1 MYRKTLRINLFGIE
15 PPVEEALR
23 RAAPLDRFEHAV
35 EAFPALEAE
44 AFCSCDIAVVD
55 LRLFA
60 DAPGGARPSRCLAD
74 LMARRRMR
82 LDTFYSAVAV
92 VADAAEAACWT
103 PEDYGAFDA
112 LWTRPLDA
120 TRAAFELARLQR
132 SAKRDADLSL
142 AQQYLD
148 TAIDSI
154 PELVWFK
161 DARGA
166 HLKVNDAFCET
177 VGKTKDQVEGR
188 GHYYIWDIT
197 PDEYAQGEF
206 VCLESEEETMRSST
220 TLLFDEQVKTKSGM
234 RQFKTYKSPLI
245 DYDGTVM
252 GTVGVAHDVTDL
264 GNIRT
269 ELEIFIDSMPYA
281 VVVLDNEGAIVNIN
295 ERAEDY
301 FDVKRERVVG
311 GDFDRWRRIVLG
323 DAVVDA
329 NDFEDSSFFTA
340 SIRGE
345 PKTFEVNERAI
356 LDVFGNATG
365 VLRIYRD
372 VTNERK
378 LEQRVIAAARTD
390 YLTGLYNRR
399 YFYEHVEEHRGSQPV
414 TLHHVRPGRFQGH
427 QRPLRPCSRRR
438 GARHDG
444 EDAAR
449 GVSRRVRGALGR
461 RRVRGGAHGRAVDR
475 ADGGDRARAARGPGA
490 RVRGRRERLGGHGER
505 RHSRHRRPRA
515 AHRRPHQEERRGA
528 LPRQTRRRLAALGR
542 AEPRLRAGVRPRP
555 RPDAAG
561 PAGPRHPARYD
572 FSTLKSPLARF
583 TCTAVEPS
591 PCT

>member
-206 VCLESEEETMRSST
+206 VCLESEEETMRSNT
-220 TLLFDEQVKTKSGM
+220 TLLFDEQVKTRGGM
-234 RQFKTYKSPLI
+234 RQFKTYKTPLI
-245 DYDGTVM
+245 DYDGSVM

-301 FDVKRERVVG
+301 FDVRRERVVG
-311 GDFDRWRRIVLG
+311 GNFDRWRRIVLG

-345 PKTFEVNERAI
+345 SKTFEVNERAI

-414 TLHHVRPGRFQGH
+414 TLITFDLDDFKDINDRYGH
-427 QRPLRPCSRRR
+427 
-438 GARHDG
+438 
-444 EDAAR
+444 AA
-449 GVSRRVRGALGR
+449 
-461 RRVRGGAHGRAVDR
+461 
-475 ADGGDRARAARGPGA
+475 GD
-490 RVRGRRERLGGHGER
+490 
-505 RHSRHRRPRA
+505 
-515 AHRRPHQEERRGA
+515 
-528 LPRQTRRRLAALGR
+528 AALGMTAKTLREAFPDGFVVRWGGDEFVVALMGERSIERTEATVR
-542 AEPRLRAGVRPRP
+542 ALLADLARESAADGSAWAVTASAGIAATDDPALPIDALIRKSDEALYRAKRDGASPRLA
-555 RPDAAG
+555 
-561 PAGPRHPARYD
+561 
-572 FSTLKSPLARF
+572 
-583 TCTAVEPS
+583 EPS
-591 PCT
+591 PA

>member
-15 PPVEEALR
+15 SPVEEALR

-281 VVVLDNEGAIVNIN
+281 VVVLDNEGAI
-295 ERAEDY
+295 
-301 FDVKRERVVG
+301 
-311 GDFDRWRRIVLG
+311 
-323 DAVVDA
+323 
-329 NDFEDSSFFTA
+329 
-340 SIRGE
+340 
-345 PKTFEVNERAI
+345 

-414 TLHHVRPGRFQGH
+414 TLITFDLDDFKDINDRYGH
-427 QRPLRPCSRRR
+427 
-438 GARHDG
+438 
-444 EDAAR
+444 AA
-449 GVSRRVRGALGR
+449 
-461 RRVRGGAHGRAVDR
+461 
-475 ADGGDRARAARGPGA
+475 GD
-490 RVRGRRERLGGHGER
+490 
-505 RHSRHRRPRA
+505 
-515 AHRRPHQEERRGA
+515 
-528 LPRQTRRRLAALGR
+528 AALGMTAKTLREAFPDGFVVRWGGDEFVVALMGERSIERTEATVR
-542 AEPRLRAGVRPRP
+542 ALLADLARESAADGSAWAVTASAGIAATDDPALPIDALIRKSDEALYRAKRDGASPRLA
-555 RPDAAG
+555 
-561 PAGPRHPARYD
+561 
-572 FSTLKSPLARF
+572 
-583 TCTAVEPS
+583 EPS
-591 PCT
+591 PA

>member
-120 TRAAFELARLQR
+120 TRVAFELARLQR

-206 VCLESEEETMRSST
+206 VCLESEEETMCSST

-399 YFYEHVEEHRGSQPV
+399 YFYEHVEEHRGSRPV
-414 TLHHVRPGRFQGH
+414 TLITFDLDDFKDINDRYGH
-427 QRPLRPCSRRR
+427 
-438 GARHDG
+438 
-444 EDAAR
+444 AA
-449 GVSRRVRGALGR
+449 
-461 RRVRGGAHGRAVDR
+461 
-475 ADGGDRARAARGPGA
+475 GD
-490 RVRGRRERLGGHGER
+490 
-505 RHSRHRRPRA
+505 
-515 AHRRPHQEERRGA
+515 
-528 LPRQTRRRLAALGR
+528 AALGMTAKTLREAFPDGFVVRWGGDEFVVALMGERSIERTEATVR
-542 AEPRLRAGVRPRP
+542 ALLADLARESAADGSAWAVTASAGIAATDDPALPIDALIRKSDEALYRAKRDGASPRLA
-555 RPDAAG
+555 
-561 PAGPRHPARYD
+561 
-572 FSTLKSPLARF
+572 
-583 TCTAVEPS
+583 EPS
-591 PCT
+591 PA

>member
-82 LDTFYSAVAV
+82 LDTFYSAMAV

-177 VGKTKDQVEGR
+177 VGKTQDQVEGR

-414 TLHHVRPGRFQGH
+414 TLITFDLDDFKDINDRYGH
-427 QRPLRPCSRRR
+427 
-438 GARHDG
+438 
-444 EDAAR
+444 AA
-449 GVSRRVRGALGR
+449 
-461 RRVRGGAHGRAVDR
+461 
-475 ADGGDRARAARGPGA
+475 GD
-490 RVRGRRERLGGHGER
+490 
-505 RHSRHRRPRA
+505 
-515 AHRRPHQEERRGA
+515 
-528 LPRQTRRRLAALGR
+528 AALGMTAKTLREACPDGFVVRWGGDEFVVALMGERSIERTEATVR
-542 AEPRLRAGVRPRP
+542 ALLADLARESAADGSAWAVTASAGIAATDDPALPIDALIRKSDEALYRAKRDGASPRLA
-555 RPDAAG
+555 
-561 PAGPRHPARYD
+561 
-572 FSTLKSPLARF
+572 
-583 TCTAVEPS
+583 EPS
-591 PCT
+591 PA

>member
-35 EAFPALEAE
+35 EAFPTVDGE

-60 DAPGGARPSRCLAD
+60 GSPGGARPSRCLAD
-74 LMARRRMR
+74 LAARRRER

-92 VADAAEAACWT
+92 VADAAEAARWT
-103 PEDYGAFDA
+103 PEDYRVIDA
-112 LWTRPLDA
+112 LWTGPLDG

-132 SAKRDADLSL
+132 SAKRDADLAL

-161 DARGA
+161 DAHGA

-206 VCLESEEETMRSST
+206 VCLESEEETMRSNT
-220 TLLFDEQVKTKSGM
+220 TLLFDEQVKTRGGM
-234 RQFKTYKSPLI
+234 RQFKTYKTPLI
-245 DYDGTVM
+245 DYDGSVM

-281 VVVLDNEGAIVNIN
+281 VVVLDNEGSIVNIN

-414 TLHHVRPGRFQGH
+414 TLITFDLDDFKDINDRYGH
-427 QRPLRPCSRRR
+427 
-438 GARHDG
+438 
-444 EDAAR
+444 AA
-449 GVSRRVRGALGR
+449 
-461 RRVRGGAHGRAVDR
+461 
-475 ADGGDRARAARGPGA
+475 GD
-490 RVRGRRERLGGHGER
+490 
-505 RHSRHRRPRA
+505 
-515 AHRRPHQEERRGA
+515 
-528 LPRQTRRRLAALGR
+528 AALGMTAKTLR
-542 AEPRLRAGVRPRP
+542 EAFPDGFVVRWGGDEFVVALMGERSTERTEATVRALLADLARESAADGNAWAVTASAGIAATDDPALPIDALIRKSDEALYRAKRDGASPRLAEP
-555 RPDAAG
+555 G
-561 PAGPRHPARYD
+561 PA
-572 FSTLKSPLARF
+572 
-583 TCTAVEPS
+583 
-591 PCT
+591 

>member
-132 SAKRDADLSL
+132 SAKRDADLAL
-142 AQQYLD
+142 VQQYLD
-148 TAIDSI
+148 TAVDSI

-161 DARGA
+161 DAHGA

-177 VGKTKDQVEGR
+177 VGKTKEQVEGR

-281 VVVLDNEGAIVNIN
+281 VVVLDTEGAIANIN

-329 NDFEDSSFFTA
+329 NEFEDSSFFTA

-345 PKTFEVNERAI
+345 TKTFEINEHSI

-365 VLRIYRD
+365 ELRIYRD

-399 YFYEHVEEHRGSQPV
+399 YFYEHVEEHRGNQPV
-414 TLHHVRPGRFQGH
+414 TLITFDLDDFKDINDRYGH
-427 QRPLRPCSRRR
+427 
-438 GARHDG
+438 
-444 EDAAR
+444 AA
-449 GVSRRVRGALGR
+449 
-461 RRVRGGAHGRAVDR
+461 
-475 ADGGDRARAARGPGA
+475 GD
-490 RVRGRRERLGGHGER
+490 
-505 RHSRHRRPRA
+505 
-515 AHRRPHQEERRGA
+515 
-528 LPRQTRRRLAALGR
+528 AALGMTAKTLR
-542 AEPRLRAGVRPRP
+542 EAFPDGFVVRWGGDEFVVALMGERSMERTEATVRALLADLARESAADGNAWAVTASAGIAATDDPALPIDTLIRKSDEALYRAKRDGASPRLAEP
-555 RPDAAG
+555 G
-561 PAGPRHPARYD
+561 PA
-572 FSTLKSPLARF
+572 
-583 TCTAVEPS
+583 
-591 PCT
+591 

>member
-35 EAFPALEAE
+35 EAFPTVDGE

-60 DAPGGARPSRCLAD
+60 GSPGGARPSRCLAD
-74 LMARRRMR
+74 LAARRRER

-92 VADAAEAACWT
+92 VADAAEAARWT
-103 PEDYGAFDA
+103 PEDYRVIDA
-112 LWTRPLDA
+112 LWTGPLDG

-132 SAKRDADLSL
+132 SAKRDADLAL

-161 DARGA
+161 DAHGA

-206 VCLESEEETMRSST
+206 VCLESEEETMRSNT
-220 TLLFDEQVKTKSGM
+220 TLLFDEQVKTRGGM
-234 RQFKTYKSPLI
+234 RQFKTYKTPLI
-245 DYDGTVM
+245 DYDGSVM

-301 FDVKRERVVG
+301 FDVRRERVVG
-311 GDFDRWRRIVLG
+311 GNFDRWRRIVLG

-345 PKTFEVNERAI
+345 SKTFEVNERAI

-399 YFYEHVEEHRGSQPV
+399 YFYEHVEEHRGNQPV
-414 TLHHVRPGRFQGH
+414 TLITFDLDDFKNINDRYGH
-427 QRPLRPCSRRR
+427 
-438 GARHDG
+438 
-444 EDAAR
+444 AA
-449 GVSRRVRGALGR
+449 
-461 RRVRGGAHGRAVDR
+461 
-475 ADGGDRARAARGPGA
+475 GD
-490 RVRGRRERLGGHGER
+490 
-505 RHSRHRRPRA
+505 
-515 AHRRPHQEERRGA
+515 
-528 LPRQTRRRLAALGR
+528 AALGMTAKMLREAFPDGFVVRWGGDEFVVALMGERSTERTEATVR
-542 AEPRLRAGVRPRP
+542 ALLAELAHESAADGNAWTATASAGIAATDDPALPIDALIRKSDEALYRAKREGASPCV
-555 RPDAAG
+555 AG
-561 PAGPRHPARYD
+561 PDPA
-572 FSTLKSPLARF
+572 
-583 TCTAVEPS
+583 
-591 PCT
+591 